1 MGRSRKTSDPR
12 IERVRERLDRSLK
25 LRGKLAAKYER
36 LDALTLRLS
45 SPSSPRWDA
54 IPGGGTP
61 NRDRLADGVAQKIE
75 LEQQIE
81 RLKQK
86 LRADVWQ
93 LTEWF
98 EKLPPRRELVM
109 CLRYVDGLDWKEV
122 NAAMHDGEPD
132 FDENID
138 LYTHRTFLLHGQ
150 ALSDLAKLEHREEP
164 DEGNEEEGGAI

>member
-1 MGRSRKTSDPR
+1 MGRSRETSDPR

-98 EKLPPRRELVM
+98 EELHPRRELVM

-122 NAAMHDGEPD
+122 NAAMHDSEPD
-132 FDENID
+132 FDED
-138 LYTHRTFLLHGQ
+138 VDGYAHRMFLLHQ
-150 ALSDLAKLEHREEP
+150 RALVDLVEIMQLDDQKEH
-164 DEGNEEEGGAI
+164 DEEEGSAT